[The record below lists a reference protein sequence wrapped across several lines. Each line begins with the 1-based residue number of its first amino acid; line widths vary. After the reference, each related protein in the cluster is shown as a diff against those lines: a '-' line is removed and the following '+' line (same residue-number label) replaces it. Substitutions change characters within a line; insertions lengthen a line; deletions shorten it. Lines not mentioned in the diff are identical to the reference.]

1 MYNILNNLQK
11 EQYINLIKNG
21 DLWIMGR
28 IVILCFT
35 FLVISSSLSL
45 LISKYI
51 PYIRR
56 GHQNLLTAFTMYIYV
71 VNSLVHVY
79 VSRDK

>member
-35 FLVISSSLSL
+35 FLVISSSLSTYL
-45 LISKYI
+45 KIYSVYTQRSSKSIDSFYHVH
-51 PYIRR
+51 IR
-56 GHQNLLTAFTMYIYV
+56 
-71 VNSLVHVY
+71 S
-79 VSRDK
+79 